1 MPAVAL
7 GARFRIVGPAGE
19 REVKAEEYYQMPDK
33 NLFGET
39 VLAPN
44 ELLTHMILPAPG
56 SVKSATYDVRYKQSH
71 DWPLASAAV
80 ALDMNGGTVR
90 GARIVLGSVAPI
102 PWRSEAAERAL
113 AGKAVTP
120 QTAMAAADAAIA
132 GAKPM
137 SQNKY
142 KVQIA
147 RTAVK
152 RAILKAAGQKVV

>member
-1 MPAVAL
+1 M
-7 GARFRIVGPAGE
+7 
-19 REVKAEEYYQMPDK
+19 
-33 NLFGET
+33 
-39 VLAPN
+39 
-44 ELLTHMILPAPG
+44 
-56 SVKSATYDVRYKQSH
+56 
-71 DWPLASAAV
+71 
-80 ALDMNGGTVR
+80 R

-132 GAKPM
+132 GARPM